1 MARGGL
7 ASMAGE
13 ATAQRAEA
21 TLVRAADGAVTIQ
34 LAGVWQLHRGIGAK
48 AAAIERELTQNGKP
62 SRLGFDTQRLGSW
75 DSALVTFLARIEE
88 FCGTRGIVIDRAGLP
103 EGARQLLELAASAPP
118 QSTAAAP
125 QARPPL
131 LARTGAAVLR
141 VAGTGGSA
149 LEFVGVVAIALGHL
163 ARGQARYRKVDIVTL
178 IQACGADALTIVALI
193 SFLVGVILAFMG
205 AVQLEQFG
213 ASIYVA
219 DLVAIGIT
227 REMGAMMTAI
237 IMAGRTGAS
246 FAAQLG
252 TMKVRQEIEALET
265 MGISPIEFLVVPRV
279 IALVL
284 MMPLLCL
291 YADFI
296 GVFGGATIGVGMLHL
311 SFTTYLKESAKAIYP
326 SGVLG
331 GLFKSLVYGILIAIA
346 GCYQGMK
353 CGNSAPAV
361 GECTTA
367 AVVDGIILVVV
378 ACGLFALVF
387 HVIGI

>member
-1 MARGGL
+1 
-7 ASMAGE
+7 
-13 ATAQRAEA
+13 
-21 TLVRAADGAVTIQ
+21 
-34 LAGVWQLHRGIGAK
+34 
-48 AAAIERELTQNGKP
+48 
-62 SRLGFDTQRLGSW
+62 
-75 DSALVTFLARIEE
+75 
-88 FCGTRGIVIDRAGLP
+88 
-103 EGARQLLELAASAPP
+103 
-118 QSTAAAP
+118 
-125 QARPPL
+125 
-131 LARTGAAVLR
+131 
-141 VAGTGGSA
+141 GTGGSA

-178 IQACGADALTIVALI
+178 IQACGANALSIVALI

-237 IMAGRTGAS
+237 IMAGRTGAA

-291 YADFI
+291 YSDFI
-296 GVFGGATIGVGMLHL
+296 GVFGGATIGVEMLHL

-353 CGNSAPAV
+353 CGNSASAV

>member
-1 MARGGL
+1 M
-7 ASMAGE
+7 SMAAD
-13 ATAQRAEA
+13 ATAPDAEV
-21 TLVRAADGAVTIQ
+21 TLVRSADGAVTVR
-34 LAGVWQLHRGIGAK
+34 LAGAWQLHHGIGRQ
-48 AAAIERELTQNGKP
+48 AAAVESELSRGGKP
-62 SRLGFDTQRLGSW
+62 ARVDFDARGLGTW
-75 DSALVTFLARIEE
+75 DSALITFLTAVTQ
-88 FCGTRGIVIDRAGLP
+88 FCKARGIAVDESELP
-103 EGARQLLELAASAPP
+103 AGARRLLELATAAPP
-118 QSTAAAP
+118 QTAAGAP
-125 QARPPL
+125 QARANL
-131 LARTGAAVLR
+131 LERAGVAVLR
-141 VAGTGGSA
+141 TAAAMHEA
-149 LEFVGVVAIALGHL
+149 LEFLGTITIAFGHL
-163 ARGQARYRKVDIVTL
+163 LRGQARYRKVDVLTL
-178 IQACGADALTIVALI
+178 TQACGINALSIVALI
-193 SFLVGVILAFMG
+193 SFLVGGILAFMG

-237 IMAGRTGAS
+237 IMAGRTGAA

-265 MGISPIEFLVVPRV
+265 MGISPVEFLVVPRV

-296 GVFGGATIGVGMLHL
+296 GVFGGAAIGVGMLHL
-311 SFTTYLKESAKAIYP
+311 SLVTYMKESAKAIYP

-331 GLFKSLVYGILIAIA
+331 GLFKSFVYGILIAIA

-353 CGNSAPAV
+353 GGKSAEAV
-361 GECTTA
+361 GQCTTA

-378 ACGLFALVF
+378 ACGMFALVF

>member
-1 MARGGL
+1 VRADWV
-7 ASMAGE
+7 SMAGE
-13 ATAQRAEA
+13 ATTENAEA
-21 TLVRAADGAVTIQ
+21 TLVRAADGAITLQ
-34 LAGVWQLHRGIGAK
+34 LGGVWQLRHGIAAK
-48 AAAIERELTQNGKP
+48 AAAIERDLTHGDKP
-62 SRLGFDTQRLGSW
+62 GRLGFDAQRLTSW
-75 DSALVTFLARIEE
+75 DSALVTFLAGIED
-88 FCGTRGIVIDRAGLP
+88 FCGTHGITIDRAGLP
-103 EGARQLLELAASAPP
+103 EGARQLLELAAAAPP

-125 QARPPL
+125 RARPPIL
-131 LARTGAAVLR
+131 LARAGAAVLR
-141 VAGTGGSA
+141 VASTGGSA
-149 LEFVGVVAIALGHL
+149 LEFVGAIALALGRF
-163 ARGQARYRKVDIVTL
+163 ARGEARYRKVDVVTL
-178 IQACGADALTIVALI
+178 IQACGADALMIVALI

-237 IMAGRTGAS
+237 IMAGRTGAA

-265 MGISPIEFLVVPRV
+265 MGISPVEFLVVPRV

-296 GVFGGATIGVGMLHL
+296 GIFGGATIGVGMLHL

-326 SGVLG
+326 TGVMG

-353 CGNSAPAV
+353 CGNSASAV

-387 HVIGI
+387 NVIGI

>member
-1 MARGGL
+1 
-7 ASMAGE
+7 MAGE
-13 ATAQRAEA
+13 ATTQDASVR
-21 TLVRAADGAVTIQ
+21 LVRATDGAATIE
-34 LAGVWQLHRGIGAK
+34 LAGVWQLHRGIGER
-48 AAAIERELTQNGKP
+48 AAALERDLTQGGKP
-62 SRLGFDTQRLGSW
+62 GQLGFDTQRLGAW
-75 DSALVTFLARIEE
+75 DSALVTFLAGIEE
-88 FCGTRGIVIDRAGLP
+88 FCGAHGIVIDRAGLP
-103 EGARQLLELAASAPP
+103 EGARRLLELAAAAPP
-118 QSTAAAP
+118 QQAP
-125 QARPPL
+125 VTPPAPPPL
-131 LARTGAAVLR
+131 LARAGAAVMR
-141 VAGTGGSA
+141 AAGTGSGA
-149 LEFVGVVAIALGHL
+149 LEFVGVIVLALGRL
-163 ARGQARYRKVDIVTL
+163 ARGQARYRKVDVITL
-178 IQACGADALTIVALI
+178 TQACGADALTIVALI

-237 IMAGRTGAS
+237 IMAGRTGAA

-265 MGISPIEFLVVPRV
+265 MGISPIEFLVVPRM

-311 SFTTYLKESAKAIYP
+311 SFTTYLKESAKAISP

-353 CGNSAPAV
+353 CGNSASAV

>member
-1 MARGGL
+1 MAEEATTREAGL
-7 ASMAGE
+7 ALFH
-13 ATAQRAEA
+13 TDD
-21 TLVRAADGAVTIQ
+21 VVTVQ
-34 LAGVWQLHRGIGAK
+34 LAGPWQLHRGIGAR
-48 AAAIERELTQNGKP
+48 AAALKHDLSQAGK
-62 SRLGFDTQRLGSW
+62 SARLVFDTHRLGAWDTG
-75 DSALVTFLARIEE
+75 LVTFLTELEE
-88 FCGTRGIVIDRAGLP
+88 FCTTQGITVDRAGLP
-103 EGARQLLELAASAPP
+103 AGARRLLELAQSSEP
-118 QSTAAAP
+118 QKNGEIL
-125 QARPPL
+125 RPPPSP
-131 LARTGAAVLR
+131 LARLGAAILQV
-141 VAGTGGSA
+141 TGSVRDA
-149 LEFVGVVAIALGHL
+149 LEFVGVVALALLRG
-163 ARGQARYRKVDIVTL
+163 ARGEARYRGLDVFEL

-227 REMGAMMTAI
+227 RDMGAMMTAV
-237 IMAGRTGAS
+237 IMAGRTGAA

-265 MGISPIEFLVVPRV
+265 MGISPIEFLVVPRM
-279 IALVL
+279 IAIVL

-296 GVFGGATIGVGMLHL
+296 GVLGGTAIGVGMLHL
-311 SFTTYLKESAKAIYP
+311 SFTTYLQESAKAIYP

-331 GLFKSLVYGILIAIA
+331 GLFKSLVYGILIGIA
-346 GCYQGMK
+346 GCYEGIN
-353 CGNSAPAV
+353 CGNSAAAV

-378 ACGLFALVF
+378 ACGLFSMVF
-387 HVIGI
+387 HVIGV

>member
-1 MARGGL
+1 
-7 ASMAGE
+7 
-13 ATAQRAEA
+13 
-21 TLVRAADGAVTIQ
+21 VRAADGAVTVQ
-34 LAGVWQLHRGIGAK
+34 LGGVWQLHRGIGAK
-48 AAAIERELTQNGKP
+48 AAAVERDLAGSGKP
-62 SRLGFDTQRLGSW
+62 TRVGFDTKGLGPW
-75 DSALVTFLARIEE
+75 DSALVTFLAEIEE
-88 FCGTRGIVIDRAGLP
+88 FCDARGIEVDRAGLP
-103 EGARQLLELAASAPP
+103 EGARRLLELAAAAPP
-118 QSTAAAP
+118 LRISAAP

-131 LARTGAAVLR
+131 LARLGAAVMRL
-141 VAGTGGSA
+141 AGTCGSA
-149 LEFVGVVAIALGHL
+149 LEFIGAIVIALWRL
-163 ARGQARYRKVDIVTL
+163 ASGRARYRKVDVLTL
-178 IQACGADALTIVALI
+178 TQACGANALTIVALI

-227 REMGAMMTAI
+227 REMGAMMTAV
-237 IMAGRTGAS
+237 IMAGRTGAA

-265 MGISPIEFLVVPRV
+265 MGISPIEFLVVPRM

-311 SFTTYLKESAKAIYP
+311 SLTTYLKESAKAIYP

-353 CGNSAPAV
+353 CGNSASAV
-361 GECTTA
+361 GESTTA